1 MKRDFIKRYN
11 FTHFLTTTKDPLYE
25 SLKHDDN
32 YILIFDSL
40 KEGIDDSIGEDDPYA
55 EYYRVYAVKEQ

>member
-1 MKRDFIKRYN
+1 M
-11 FTHFLTTTKDPLYE
+11 YE

-55 EYYRVYAVKEQ
+55 DYYRVYAVKEQ